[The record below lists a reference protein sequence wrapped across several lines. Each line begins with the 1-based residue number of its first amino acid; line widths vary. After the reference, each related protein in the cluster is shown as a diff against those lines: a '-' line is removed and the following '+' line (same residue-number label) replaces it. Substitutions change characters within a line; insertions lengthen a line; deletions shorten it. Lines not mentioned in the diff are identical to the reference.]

1 MYTKLR
7 YLSCFNNGLLTN
19 QVTNILTEV
28 VPFCKSD
35 HIYVDISPMVAIFQ
49 LTICQYSLCSYKEVE
64 GFISVNKHKE

>member
-19 QVTNILTEV
+19 QFTNILTEV

-35 HIYVDISPMVAIFQ
+35 HIYIYIYIYIYTHTYTYIDTYIYIYVCVCVCVCAYI
-49 LTICQYSLCSYKEVE
+49 
-64 GFISVNKHKE
+64 